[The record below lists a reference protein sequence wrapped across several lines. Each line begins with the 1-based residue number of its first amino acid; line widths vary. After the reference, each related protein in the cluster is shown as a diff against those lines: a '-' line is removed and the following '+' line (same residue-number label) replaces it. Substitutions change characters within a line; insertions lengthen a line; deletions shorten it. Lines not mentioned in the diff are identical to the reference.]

1 MSLRELIYTH
11 LFGAVLAIMLT
22 PFSTQAGD
30 LPMIVR
36 FWQLKVFDL
45 LADQA
50 KGLERY
56 QEASPRAIAL
66 AEAHASSRRL
76 AMQVHAYVLDR
87 TAPAEKPVIEAM
99 IQFCVSAKRLNDV
112 AGLFPELEWLDATL
126 STTYMARI
134 FHEEFD
140 HAAVRNSCR

>member
-50 KGLERY
+50 KGLERN
-56 QEASPRAIAL
+56 QDASPRAIAL

-87 TAPAEKPVIEAM
+87 TASAEKPVIEAM
-99 IQFCVSAKRLNDV
+99 IQFCASAKRLNDA
-112 AGLFPELEWLDATL
+112 AGPFPELEWLIATQ
-126 STTYMARI
+126 STAYMARF

>member
-22 PFSTQAGD
+22 LSTQAGD

-87 TAPAEKPVIEAM
+87 TAPAEKPLIETM
-99 IQFCVSAKRLNDV
+99 IQFCASAKRLKATSPFAEV
-112 AGLFPELEWLDATL
+112 EWLMATE
-126 STTYMARI
+126 ST
-134 FHEEFD
+134 
-140 HAAVRNSCR
+140 

>member
-1 MSLRELIYTH
+1 MSLRGLIYTH
-11 LFGAVLAIMLT
+11 LFGAALAIMLT
-22 PFSTQAGD
+22 LSTQAGD

-36 FWQLKVFDL
+36 FWQLKVLDL

-56 QEASPRAIAL
+56 QDASLRAIAL

-87 TAPAEKPVIEAM
+87 TALAEKPVIEAM
-99 IQFCVSAKRLNDV
+99 IQFCASAKRLNDA
-112 AGLFPELEWLDATL
+112 AGPFPELEWLIATQ
-126 STTYMARI
+126 STAYMARF